1 MKPRFLMK
9 TAALLALAVSSTLA
23 LADDPPAQ
31 VGRIALTQGQVS
43 ISAGQGDAASTA
55 LVNWPVTS
63 SNTVTTA
70 PGARTELRVGSSA
83 IRLDGDSSL
92 DVIQLDDDNLR
103 LRLHYGSVNIRIVNP
118 EVLGGF
124 ELSTPQGRVLLQE
137 AGRLR
142 VDAELAADTSSINV
156 FDGVAIVEGGGE
168 RLTVR
173 AGRRADITGPDL
185 RTAQAV
191 RDAFDDWA
199 LERDRQADSALATR
213 YIPREMTGYE
223 DLDRYGSWSSDSEY
237 GTLWI
242 PSVSS
247 TWVPYRDGRWTW
259 IAPWGW
265 TWVDNAPWGY
275 APFHYGRWVQVNR
288 RWAWAPGHHERRPV
302 WAPALVGWVGGAG
315 WNLNFNS
322 RPSAGQ
328 GWYPLAP
335 HERFVPGYRLS
346 DDHLRRLA
354 WQAAR
359 GRDGKHD
366 GKKRDYRREGLT
378 VVPQDRFN
386 GRREVVVPREPRATP
401 PANWARAPVAL
412 PPTPPV
418 KFGSIGQGANVR
430 DAARAVAEDAARTA
444 GRNDGR
450 GELRGEARG
459 NERRDWNRDGR
470 PDGRADGRPDGRL
483 DYAGRGSQ
491 PVAVPSSPA
500 VPAAPAA
507 SSLPAPPQAA
517 VIGSSVPVISGGGR
531 ERDRDDRVYQDLRA
545 RSEDGR
551 RNRYQQRAGSEAQAP
566 RSAVPV
572 LSGQP
577 APVMSAQPAPERN
590 WSRDVQRDAQR
601 DAQRAAQREAQRE
614 APREAHRESPRFGSA
629 GAMEAAAAA
638 AAARAQQQARSVPT
652 AISAPPPRAMPSP
665 PPAPAPAIAA
675 PAPSPAPAA
684 APERRHAPAAQ
695 PRNADDGGGRR
706 GPARQMER

>member
-9 TAALLALAVSSTLA
+9 TAALLALAVTSTLA

-43 ISAGQGDAASTA
+43 ISAGQGEGASTA

-103 LRLHYGSVNIRIVNP
+103 LRLHYGSVSVRIVNP
-118 EVLGGF
+118 EALAGF
-124 ELSTPQGRVLLQE
+124 ALSTPQGRVLLQE
-137 AGRLR
+137 PGRLR
-142 VDAELAADTSSINV
+142 VDAEREADTSSINV
-156 FDGVAIVEGGGE
+156 FEGVATVEGGGE

-173 AGRRADITGPDL
+173 AGRRAGIAGPDL

-191 RDAFDDWA
+191 RDGFDDWA
-199 LERDRQADSALATR
+199 QERDRQSDAALATR

-223 DLDRYGSWSSDSEY
+223 DLDRYGSWSSDAELGS
-237 GTLWI
+237 LWM
-242 PSVSS
+242 PAVSS

-275 APFHYGRWVQVNR
+275 APFHYGRWVQVRN
-288 RWAWAPGHHERRPV
+288 RWAWAPGHYERRPV

-359 GRDGKHD
+359 GRDASRDRD
-366 GKKRDYRREGLT
+366 GKRRDYRREGLT
-378 VVPQDRFN
+378 VVPQDRF
-386 GRREVVVPREPRATP
+386 GQRGEIVVPREPRATP
-401 PANWARAPVAL
+401 PANWQRAPLAL

-430 DAARAVAEDAARTA
+430 DAARAVAQDAARAA
-444 GRNDGR
+444 GRDG
-450 GELRGEARG
+450 
-459 NERRDWNRDGR
+459 ERRDWNRDGR
-470 PDGRADGRPDGRL
+470 ADARHDARPDARPDYGGRAG
-483 DYAGRGSQ
+483 Q
-491 PVAVPSSPA
+491 PVAVPT
-500 VPAAPAA
+500 PAAP
-507 SSLPAPPQAA
+507 QG
-517 VIGSSVPVISGGGR
+517 VIIGGTPPVIAGG
-531 ERDRDDRVYQDLRA
+531 RDDRIRHEPRA
-545 RSEDGR
+545 GFDDGR
-551 RNRYQQRAGSEAQAP
+551 RSRFQGRAEGETAIGRQ
-566 RSAVPV
+566 VPV

-577 APVMSAQPAPERN
+577 VQQ
-590 WSRDVQRDAQR
+590 RDVQREVQRDAQR
-601 DAQRAAQREAQRE
+601 EVQREAR
-614 APREAHRESPRFGSA
+614 RESPRFGG
-629 GAMEAAAAA
+629 GAMEAAANAA
-638 AAARAQQQARSVPT
+638 AAARAQQAARQVPT
-652 AISAPPPRAMPSP
+652 AVAPPPPRAMPT
-665 PPAPAPAIAA
+665 
-675 PAPSPAPAA
+675 PAPSMSAPPTA
-684 APERRHAPAAQ
+684 APERRQAPSAQ

>member
-9 TAALLALAVSSTLA
+9 NAALLALALSSAFASNLA

-43 ISAGQGDAASTA
+43 ISAGQGEGASTA

-70 PGARTELRVGSSA
+70 QGARTELRVGSSA

-92 DVIQLDDDNLR
+92 EVIQLDDDNLR

-118 EVLGGF
+118 DVLAGF
-124 ELSTPQGRVLLQE
+124 ELSTPQGRVTMQE

-142 VDAELAADTSSINV
+142 VDAELRADTSSINV

-185 RTAQAV
+185 RTAPALA
-191 RDAFDDWA
+191 DAFDDWA
-199 LERDRQADSALATR
+199 RERDRQADAVLATR

-223 DLDRYGSWSSDSEY
+223 DLDRYGSWSNDNEY
-237 GTLWI
+237 GALWI

-288 RWAWAPGHHERRPV
+288 RWAWAPGHYERRPV

-315 WNLNFNS
+315 WNLNFNA
-322 RPSAGQ
+322 RPSVGQ

-359 GRDGKHD
+359 GRDRDGRHD

-378 VVPQDRFN
+378 VVPQDRF
-386 GRREVVVPREPRATP
+386 GQRGEVIVPREPRANP
-401 PANWARAPVAL
+401 PANWDRAPVAL

-418 KFGSIGQGANVR
+418 KFGSNQGAVGNAVR
-430 DAARAVAEDAARTA
+430 NATQEAARGL
-444 GRNDGR
+444 GRPGSRPDYAR
-450 GELRGEARG
+450 GE
-459 NERRDWNRDGR
+459 R
-470 PDGRADGRPDGRL
+470 PVPVPTAQP
-483 DYAGRGSQ
+483 A
-491 PVAVPSSPA
+491 PVATITPG
-500 VPAAPAA
+500 APQ
-507 SSLPAPPQAA
+507 PT
-517 VIGSSVPVISGGGR
+517 VIGNTPQMIVGGSRDERVRNELR
-531 ERDRDDRVYQDLRA
+531 ELEA
-545 RSEDGR
+545 R
-551 RNRYQQRAGSEAQAP
+551 RNRYQPGRAEPEAPAAP
-566 RSAVPV
+566 RPV
-572 LSGQP
+572 VTVP
-577 APVMSAQPAPERN
+577 APVLGAQPEPQRN
-590 WSRDVQRDAQR
+590 PIRDVPREVQREVQRDIRRDMRDIQRETPRDVPR
-601 DAQRAAQREAQRE
+601 DAG
-614 APREAHRESPRFGSA
+614 RFGSA

-638 AAARAQQQARSVPT
+638 AAARAQQQASRQ
-652 AISAPPPRAMPSP
+652 
-665 PPAPAPAIAA
+665 
-675 PAPSPAPAA
+675 APAA
-684 APERRHAPAAQ
+684 VAPP
-695 PRNADDGGGRR
+695 
-706 GPARQMER
+706 

>member
-9 TAALLALAVSSTLA
+9 TAALLVLAVTSTLA

-31 VGRIALTQGQVS
+31 VGRIALAQGQVS
-43 ISAGQGDAASTA
+43 ISAAQGEGASAA

-92 DVIQLDDDNLR
+92 EVLQLDDDNLR
-103 LRLHYGSVNIRIVNP
+103 LRLHYGSASIRIANP
-118 EVLGGF
+118 DVLPGF
-124 ELSTPQGRVLLQE
+124 ELSTPQGRVLMQE

-142 VDAELAADTSSINV
+142 VDAELAADTSTINV

-173 AGRRADITGPDL
+173 AGRRADIAGPDL

-199 LERDRQADSALATR
+199 LERDRQADTALAAR
-213 YIPREMTGYE
+213 YVPREMTGYE
-223 DLDRYGSWSSDSEY
+223 DLDRYGSWSNDSEY
-237 GTLWI
+237 GALWM

-359 GRDGKHD
+359 GRDGRHDANRD

-378 VVPQDRFN
+378 VVPQDRF
-386 GRREVVVPREPRATP
+386 GQRGEVVVPREPRATP
-401 PANWARAPVAL
+401 PANWQRAPVAL

-430 DAARAVAEDAARTA
+430 DAARAAATAAAA
-444 GRNDGR
+444 GRAEG
-450 GELRGEARG
+450 
-459 NERRDWNRDGR
+459 RRDWNRDGR
-470 PDGRADGRPDGRL
+470 PDGRP
-483 DYAGRGSQ
+483 DYAGRGNA
-491 PVAVPSSPA
+491 PVAVPTPMPVASPA
-500 VPAAPAA
+500 
-507 SSLPAPPQAA
+507 PAPVPSQAG
-517 VIGSSVPVISGGGR
+517 VIGSTVPVIVGGNR
-531 ERDRDDRVYQDLRA
+531 ERDDRVRQEPRGVL
-545 RSEDGR
+545 EDGR
-551 RNRYQQRAGSEAQAP
+551 RNRYQQRAESEASVQ

-577 APVMSAQPAPERN
+577 APVIGAQPAPQRN
-590 WSRDVQRDAQR
+590 WSRDVQRDAQ
-601 DAQRAAQREAQRE
+601 
-614 APREAHRESPRFGSA
+614 REAHRESPRFGSA

-638 AAARAQQQARSVPT
+638 AAARAQQLARPVPT
-652 AISAPPPRAMPSP
+652 AVSAPPPRALPSP
-665 PPAPAPAIAA
+665 PPAPAVSA
-675 PAPSPAPAA
+675 PPPSPPPAA
-684 APERRHAPAAQ
+684 APERRQAPAAQ

>member
-9 TAALLALAVSSTLA
+9 TAALLALAVTSTFA
-23 LADDPPAQ
+23 LADDPPSQ

-43 ISAGQGDAASTA
+43 ISAGQGEGASTA

-70 PGARTELRVGSSA
+70 QGARTELRIGSSA

-103 LRLHYGSVNIRIVNP
+103 LHLHYGSVNIRIVNP
-118 EVLGGF
+118 EVLAGF
-124 ELSTPQGRVLLQE
+124 ELSTPQGRVTLQE

-142 VDAELAADTSSINV
+142 VDAGLRADTSSVNV

-168 RLTVR
+168 RLTIR
-173 AGRRADITGPDL
+173 AGRRADIAGPDL
-185 RTAQAV
+185 RTAPALA
-191 RDAFDDWA
+191 DAFDDWA
-199 LERDRQADSALATR
+199 RERDRQADAVLATR

-223 DLDRYGSWSSDSEY
+223 DLDRYGSWSNDNEY
-237 GTLWI
+237 GALWM

-359 GRDGKHD
+359 GRDGKND
-366 GKKRDYRREGLT
+366 GRKRDYRREGLT
-378 VVPQDRFN
+378 VVPQDRF
-386 GRREVVVPREPRATP
+386 GQRGEVIVPREPRATP
-401 PANWARAPVAL
+401 PANWQRAPVAL

-430 DAARAVAEDAARTA
+430 DAARSAAEAARA
-444 GRNDGR
+444 A
-450 GELRGEARG
+450 ARQ
-459 NERRDWNRDGR
+459 DGR
-470 PDGRADGRPDGRL
+470 PDNNRPDYG
-483 DYAGRGSQ
+483 GRGNRPVPVQ
-491 PVAVPSSPA
+491 AAQPAPVATIAPA
-500 VPAAPAA
+500 VPAPAA
-507 SSLPAPPQAA
+507 PGVAQPG
-517 VIGSSVPVISGGGR
+517 VIGSTPQMIVGGGR
-531 ERDRDDRVYQDLRA
+531 DDRI
-545 RSEDGR
+545 RSEARTAFEENR
-551 RNRYQQRAGSEAQAP
+551 RNRFQQRAELDAPVAP
-566 RSAVPV
+566 RPV
-572 LSGQP
+572 VTVP
-577 APVMSAQPAPERN
+577 APTLGVQPEPQRN
-590 WSRDVQRDAQR
+590 PARDVSRDTVREMQREVQRDIRRDMRDIQRETPRDVPR
-601 DAQRAAQREAQRE
+601 DAG
-614 APREAHRESPRFGSA
+614 RFGSA

-638 AAARAQQQARSVPT
+638 AAARAQQQAARQ
-652 AISAPPPRAMPSP
+652 
-665 PPAPAPAIAA
+665 APAPAAIAPPPPRPEPAPRAA
-675 PAPSPAPAA
+675 PAPRPEPPPAA
-684 APERRHAPAAQ
+684 APERRSP
-695 PRNADDGGGRR
+695 PPSRSADDGGRR
-706 GPARQMER
+706 GGVR

>member
-1 MKPRFLMK
+1 MRFSTMKSA
-9 TAALLALAVSSTLA
+9 TLLALAVCSTLA
-23 LADDPPAQ
+23 LAQAQEDRDPPAR
-31 VGRIALTQGQVS
+31 VGRVSMTQGQVNIS
-43 ISAGQGDAASTA
+43 SAGEAANAA

-63 SNTVTTA
+63 NQTISTL
-70 PGARTELRVGSSA
+70 PGARTELRVGSTA
-83 IRLDGDSSL
+83 IRLDGDSAL
-92 DVIQLDDDNLR
+92 EVVQLDDEKLR
-103 LRLHYGSVNIRIVNP
+103 LRLHYGSASIRVLNE
-118 EVLGGF
+118 EVAAGF
-124 ELSTPQGRVLLQE
+124 ELTTPQARVLLQQP
-137 AGRLR
+137 GRLR
-142 VDAELAADTSSINV
+142 VDAERVRDGSSIRV
-156 FDGVAIVEGGGE
+156 FDGVAVVEGAGE

-173 AGRRADITGPDL
+173 SGRSAEVIGLDL
-185 RTAQAV
+185 RMSQAAN
-191 RDAFDDWA
+191 DAFDDWA
-199 LERDRQADSALATR
+199 AMRDRETEAVRATR
-213 YIPREMTGYE
+213 FVPAEMTGYE
-223 DLDRYGSWSSDSEY
+223 DLDRYGSWRDDSEF
-237 GTLWI
+237 GSVWL
-242 PSVSS
+242 PAVSS

-275 APFHYGRWVQVNR
+275 APFHYGRWVQINNR
-288 RWAWAPGHHERRPV
+288 WGWAPGRLERHPV

-359 GRDGKHD
+359 GRDARPDGKHD

-378 VVPQDRFN
+378 VVPQDRFS

-430 DAARAVAEDAARTA
+430 DAARAVAEDAARAA

-450 GELRGEARG
+450 GDGRG

-470 PDGRADGRPDGRL
+470 PDARPDGRP

-491 PVAVPSSPA
+491 PAAVPASPA

-507 SSLPAPPQAA
+507 SPLPAAPQAA
-517 VIGSSVPVISGGGR
+517 VIGSSVPVIVGGGR

-551 RNRYQQRAGSEAQAP
+551 RNRYQQRTENEAQVP

-577 APVMSAQPAPERN
+577 APVMSAQPAPQRN

-601 DAQRAAQREAQRE
+601 DAQREVQREAQRD
-614 APREAHRESPRFGSA
+614 AARDVHRESPRFGSA

-638 AAARAQQQARSVPT
+638 AAARAQQQARPVPA

-675 PAPSPAPAA
+675 PAPSPAPSA